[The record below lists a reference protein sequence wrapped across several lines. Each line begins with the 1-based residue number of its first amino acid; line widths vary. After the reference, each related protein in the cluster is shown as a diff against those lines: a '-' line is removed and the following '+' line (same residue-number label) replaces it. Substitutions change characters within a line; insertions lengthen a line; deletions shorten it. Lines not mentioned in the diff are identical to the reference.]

1 MITRNISSIEFDVI
15 DINKRIEEFEVHP
28 TAPLYGT
35 KVPLAGGVVGEL
47 EQKVLDEEG
56 IKLEDFE
63 CPKTPKLGSHGL
75 RRALRFK
82 IWDVSAV
89 KTSDGIVTEFSI
101 PKGCYATAVLR
112 EIMKEDVY

>member
-1 MITRNISSIEFDVI
+1 M
-15 DINKRIEEFEVHP
+15 
-28 TAPLYGT
+28 
-35 KVPLAGGVVGEL
+35 VPKYLLLVECSGKL
-47 EQKVLDEEG
+47 EQKILDEEG

-89 KTSDGIVTEFSI
+89 KTSEGIINRVFNS
-101 PKGCYATAVLR
+101 
-112 EIMKEDVY
+112 